1 MTIGEDG
8 IEVVRWAEAVKLM
21 AGLLPHIDEDDKQI
35 YEDILL
41 LISRELLDTGGR
53 IIIRGELG

>member
-1 MTIGEDG
+1 MAKGDDG

-21 AGLLPHIDEDDKQI
+21 AGLLPHIGDDEKQI

-41 LISRELLDTGGR
+41 LISSKLLET
-53 IIIRGELG
+53 GELIIEGRRSR

>member
-1 MTIGEDG
+1 MMNGEDG

-21 AGLLPHIDEDDKQI
+21 AGLLPHVGDDEKQI

-41 LISRELLDTGGR
+41 LISNELMETGER
-53 IIIRGELG
+53 IVRGGKSR